1 MKQLYLSCLFALL
14 SIAISNAQ
22 ELKDSF
28 EVYFEFNKAV
38 LKPNSKATIDSFLE
52 VSKTRRLKV
61 RVAGYTC
68 DIGTDNYNM
77 GLSEKRA
84 ISAFEYLKTT
94 GEPEDKIELF
104 FYGEKELKYGTGGKA
119 ENRRVFILF
128 ALEDDDRDTLLRS
141 GCMEVFVE
149 KGTFKPNKNKNIQ
162 FEYKT
167 FPTANALKAAN
178 ITMTDVNGKRYYTN
192 GVAYFDAK
200 FNGAALE
207 PGKSVKIKLPAVGT
221 SEDGFMLYTGVDQGG
236 KIVWKPT
243 GRSCGSIEKN
253 GDCNTYNFDFQQTGY
268 CGCLKPRAC
277 EEDCSEDPFGGL
289 KSPDLKAADVRY
301 SAAKTIAKIPTGM
314 YKSDISGLKV
324 DVVDDTNFEEDLDL
338 CEQFTFG
345 VVTEDWYPA
354 YRSMKASQNI
364 IMKTTDNSG
373 NAQNGDANKTLRVMI
388 PRSKVS
394 GTQNP
399 ILLPGSRVTKGYIKW
414 ETSKY
419 EQTKCLG
426 PINCEYVVFDV
437 PATGNYKLGEWNE
450 VKAEAVA
457 ETYILKTRVI
467 KSSTVLVGDKASN
480 YVYKAKN
487 RSVKGKTRTKE
498 YTLRDADEMKS
509 LVVLVKNETAKGKK
523 TYAEVTLGEL
533 KYKAKKKMYV
543 MRKKSLKKV
552 KDFSEMQVSK
562 CK

>member
-1 MKQLYLSCLFALL
+1 
-14 SIAISNAQ
+14 
-22 ELKDSF
+22 
-28 EVYFEFNKAV
+28 
-38 LKPNSKATIDSFLE
+38 
-52 VSKTRRLKV
+52 
-61 RVAGYTC
+61 
-68 DIGTDNYNM
+68 
-77 GLSEKRA
+77 
-84 ISAFEYLKTT
+84 
-94 GEPEDKIELF
+94 
-104 FYGEKELKYGTGGKA
+104 
-119 ENRRVFILF
+119 
-128 ALEDDDRDTLLRS
+128 
-141 GCMEVFVE
+141 
-149 KGTFKPNKNKNIQ
+149 
-162 FEYKT
+162 
-167 FPTANALKAAN
+167 
-178 ITMTDVNGKRYYTN
+178 
-192 GVAYFDAK
+192 
-200 FNGAALE
+200 
-207 PGKSVKIKLPAVGT
+207 
-221 SEDGFMLYTGVDQGG
+221 
-236 KIVWKPT
+236 
-243 GRSCGSIEKN
+243 
-253 GDCNTYNFDFQQTGY
+253 
-268 CGCLKPRAC
+268 
-277 EEDCSEDPFGGL
+277 
-289 KSPDLKAADVRY
+289 
-301 SAAKTIAKIPTGM
+301 M